1 MSRLAKK
8 PILIPEKIEV
18 TLNGLSAAHSQTAH
32 RGETLT
38 VKGPAGTLTRT
49 FSPAVAILVKDGSI
63 AISPKNKVLTTK
75 MLVGTTVAHI
85 RNMIAGSKEHF
96 VKKLIVEGIGF
107 KAEVKGSELVL
118 NLGFSHQVKVPLP
131 KELKVV
137 SEKGVLTISGADI
150 EAVGAFAAK
159 IRSQKKPEP
168 YKGKGIRYENE
179 VIRRKQGKK
188 TT

>member
-8 PILIPEKIEV
+8 PILIPEKVEV
-18 TLNGLSAAHSQTAH
+18 TLGG
-32 RGETLT
+32 RMLT
-38 VKGPAGTLTRT
+38 VKGPVGTLTRT
-49 FSPAVAILVKDGSI
+49 FSPFVSIVIKDGG
-63 AISPKNKVLTTK
+63 ISLSPEDDTLTTK

-85 RNMIAGSKEHF
+85 RNMIAGSREAF
-96 VKKLIVEGIGF
+96 VKKLIVEVIGF
-107 KAEVKGSELVL
+107 KAEVKGSELIL
-118 NLGFSHQVKVPLP
+118 NLGFSHQVKMPIP
-131 KELKVV
+131 KTLKVV

-168 YKGKGIRYENE
+168 YKGKGIRYDGE